1 MGIALNHRTPNKQIN
16 PTEKAIS
23 GYKIIVS
30 NMSNIL
36 FLNVNAKVCISGVL
50 DYQCEKTTDESIM
63 DYFGAVSSM
72 LTFCIQK
79 FSVPRIGLLTDTE
92 RWFESS
98 AIL

>member
-36 FLNVNAKVCISGVL
+36 FLNVNAKV
-50 DYQCEKTTDESIM
+50 
-63 DYFGAVSSM
+63 
-72 LTFCIQK
+72 
-79 FSVPRIGLLTDTE
+79 
-92 RWFESS
+92 
-98 AIL
+98 